1 VSKFV
6 TKIDEF
12 LGVNKKPTATQSN
25 QADIDSIEK
34 EVEAGTTKDPVKK
47 QIARLAQQKRKEIL
61 KTLKKKPVVAA
72 TKKKGKVVEAEGDEF
87 VLKKGPDKN
96 KKFKKHRLADDDKEF
111 KPKKKVAEAEGDE
124 VAPVP
129 DAAATPPVPDAA
141 DVPPPTET
149 EPLTTEGEVFLVNLA
164 KDCLNT
170 DLETIN
176 LADMGIDRGL
186 ITQDVQPETAKEI
199 TKVLERIV
207 GEEGIGETF
216 NSKIDALIENFELS
230 DLRSKLSIED
240 LKKNDRVVVLV
251 PGSFKPP
258 HKGHYEM
265 VKQYSETYPQGQVHV
280 LISAP
285 SAKSERRTK
294 DGKLITPAA
303 AKQIFEL
310 YSQPLNN
317 VTISISEFPSPVTA
331 AYESLKT
338 LDPGTT
344 VILGAS
350 KKDNDWKRW
359 TSAQSWAEK
368 EGLEL
373 DVSDPQETAV
383 DVVSNVAGR
392 PYSASNIRDNF
403 DNFEQIKT
411 DIPEHVSPEQIKA
424 IFDSL

>member
-1 VSKFV
+1 
-6 TKIDEF
+6 
-12 LGVNKKPTATQSN
+12 
-25 QADIDSIEK
+25 
-34 EVEAGTTKDPVKK
+34 
-47 QIARLAQQKRKEIL
+47 
-61 KTLKKKPVVAA
+61 
-72 TKKKGKVVEAEGDEF
+72 
-87 VLKKGPDKN
+87 
-96 KKFKKHRLADDDKEF
+96 
-111 KPKKKVAEAEGDE
+111 
-124 VAPVP
+124 
-129 DAAATPPVPDAA
+129 
-141 DVPPPTET
+141 
-149 EPLTTEGEVFLVNLA
+149 
-164 KDCLNT
+164 
-170 DLETIN
+170 
-176 LADMGIDRGL
+176 M
-186 ITQDVQPETAKEI
+186 
-199 TKVLERIV
+199 
-207 GEEGIGETF
+207 
-216 NSKIDALIENFELS
+216 
-230 DLRSKLSIED
+230 
-240 LKKNDRVVVLV
+240 
-251 PGSFKPP
+251 
-258 HKGHYEM
+258 
-265 VKQYSETYPQGQVHV
+265 
-280 LISAP
+280 
-285 SAKSERRTK
+285 
-294 DGKLITPAA
+294 
-303 AKQIFEL
+303 

>member
-1 VSKFV
+1 MSKFV
-6 TKIDEF
+6 TKIDEM
-12 LGVNKKPTATQSN
+12 LGAKPKLTPNQQKQK
-25 QADIDSIEK
+25 QADQSMDGAARRVAQGS
-34 EVEAGTTKDPVKK
+34 KDPLDLKA
-47 QIARLAQQKRKEIL
+47 ARLAKTNLRKAMQIKKNPPKEAS
-61 KTLKKKPVVAA
+61 TL
-72 TKKKGKVVEAEGDEF
+72 KKKGKVLEAEDEF
-87 VLKKGPDKN
+87 VPKQGPDTGGE
-96 KKFKKHRLADDDKEF
+96 FEPTTPDSLAQGE
-111 KPKKKVAEAEGDE
+111 E
-124 VAPVP
+124 
-129 DAAATPPVPDAA
+129 PPA
-141 DVPPPTET
+141 ET

-176 LADMGIDRGL
+176 LNAMGIDRNLL
-186 ITQDVQPETAKEI
+186 IQDVQPETAKEI

>member
-1 VSKFV
+1 MSKFTSIV
-6 TKIDEF
+6 DEAMTK
-12 LGVNKKPTATQSN
+12 QQM
-25 QADIDSIEK
+25 QAAGQASSIDS
-34 EVEAGTTKDPVKK
+34 A
-47 QIARLAQQKRKEIL
+47 KRAEL
-61 KTLKKKPVVAA
+61 RKKKNPLAGPTGPEKALLKAKDKADKKVRQMFQKAA
-72 TKKKGKVVEAEGDEF
+72 NASHKPKGKVVEAEGDE
-87 VLKKGPDKN
+87 
-96 KKFKKHRLADDDKEF
+96 
-111 KPKKKVAEAEGDE
+111 
-124 VAPVP
+124 VAPAPAP
-129 DAAATPPVPDAA
+129 DAAAPAPDVAGGVA
-141 DVPPPTET
+141 P

-170 DLETIN
+170 DLSSID
-176 LADMGIDRGL
+176 LDKLGIDRSL
-186 ITQDVQPETAKEI
+186 ITQDAQPENSKEI
-199 TKVLERIV
+199 EKVLRRIV
-207 GEEGIGETF
+207 GEGGLGENF
-216 NSKIDALIENFELS
+216 DSKIDAL
-230 DLRSKLSIED
+230 IED

-265 VKQYSETYPQGQVHV
+265 VRQYSETYSQGHVHV

-285 SAKSERRTK
+285 SANSERRTK

-310 YSQPLNN
+310 YVQPLNN
-317 VTISISEFPSPVTA
+317 VTISVSEFPSPVTA
-331 AYESLKT
+331 AFESLKT

-359 TSAQSWAEK
+359 TSAQAWAEK

-373 DVSDPQETAV
+373 DIVNPEETAV
-383 DVVSNVAGR
+383 DVVSNNIGR

-403 DNFEQIKT
+403 DNFDQIKT
-411 DIPEHVSPEQIKA
+411 DIPEHVSPEEIKV